1 MMFDLIDVMADI
13 YLDIHDALI
22 VPALVVGV
30 IGLVWVW
37 NYVF

>member
-1 MMFDLIDVMADI
+1 MFDLIDVMADL
-13 YLDIHDALI
+13 YLDIYDAVL
-22 VPALVVGV
+22 VPGLVVGV